1 MFVRPQRRKAKR
13 VLVKFASGFEIV
25 HPNHHAVNF
34 AQYRHRVLYSRL
46 ACKASSTFR
55 MRTTLSL
62 LALFLVLAVVVFAA
76 SPSPDLLKLEKQVSL
91 RIAHLRDQNLD
102 ESDLKKLNAAQN
114 LDSQA
119 EQALA
124 SGKYQQAESQLLR
137 AKLLLHDLPQ

>member
-1 MFVRPQRRKAKR
+1 
-13 VLVKFASGFEIV
+13 
-25 HPNHHAVNF
+25 
-34 AQYRHRVLYSRL
+34 
-46 ACKASSTFR
+46 

-62 LALFLVLAVVVFAA
+62 SALFLVVAVTAFAA
-76 SPSPDLLKLEKQVSL
+76 SPSLDLLKLEKQVSL

-102 ESDLKKLNAAQN
+102 ESDLKNLHAAQN